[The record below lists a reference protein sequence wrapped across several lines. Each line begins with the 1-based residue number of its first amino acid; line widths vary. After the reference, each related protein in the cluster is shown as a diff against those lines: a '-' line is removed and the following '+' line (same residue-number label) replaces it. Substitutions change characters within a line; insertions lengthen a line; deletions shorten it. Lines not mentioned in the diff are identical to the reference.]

1 MGLLGVFRL
10 GLEAVLAGG
19 GLATLFCWL
28 FVLWLEVVDDD
39 DLVGLLSPEAAVA
52 GLTVAAAVGGV
63 GSC

>member
-1 MGLLGVFRL
+1 MGLLGVLRL

-28 FVLWLEVVDDD
+28 FVLWLEEVDDD
-39 DLVGLLSPEAAVA
+39 DLVGLLSPGAAVA